1 MTGHPTSLNLAL
13 IIGLA
18 ALGLLLLL
26 LLIALL
32 ICIIA
37 MARRRKRAKAT
48 DAGDFQTTPS
58 SSTVSVNLSPSES
71 SCSRTSEKSA
81 DSDGDAPPPP
91 PAPPLPPPPP
101 TVPAVSGQ
109 SGPVAEVTTTA
120 PDDVSEIPEVVIEP
134 RNAGRVGGV
143 VDTGTGVG
151 AGVGTGVGVGAGA
164 GRPSWTQS
172 MPSVASASVTDL
184 RKVPPTIAKKTAKA
198 QLMAARQAQPR
209 RLSVDSADISVTV
222 TSADPLP
229 GLGPERPKPAGPT
242 GRYVHIPPKLH
253 REPRGWAP
261 ASHAV
266 PAPVKRT
273 WGRAK
278 AKLAAEQELA
288 ATMSNTSLA
297 DDDDGDMG
305 STLSLM

>member
-1 MTGHPTSLNLAL
+1 MCVCASVTRHPTSLNLAL

-18 ALGLLLLL
+18 ALALLLLL
-26 LLIALL
+26 LCIALT
-32 ICIIA
+32 ICLSA
-37 MARRRKRAKAT
+37 VSRRRRRRTKAT
-48 DAGDFQTTPS
+48 DGVDFQTTPS
-58 SSTVSVNLSPSES
+58 SSTVSVNLSPSSS
-71 SCSRTSEKSA
+71 SCSRTSETSA
-81 DSDGDAPPPP
+81 DSDAEAP

-101 TVPAVSGQ
+101 VLPTAFDSRR
-109 SGPVAEVTTTA
+109 PVAAT
-120 PDDVSEIPEVVIEP
+120 PPKDVSDIPTVVIK
-134 RNAGRVGGV
+134 ADKVGGV
-143 VDTGTGVG
+143 GTGVG
-151 AGVGTGVGVGAGA
+151 AGGA

-172 MPSVASASVTDL
+172 MPSVVVAGVFSPDDV
-184 RKVPPTIAKKTAKA
+184 RKVPPMIAKKTAKA
-198 QLMAARQAQPR
+198 HATAARISAQTSSPSSEQD
-209 RLSVDSADISVTV
+209 SVDISVTT

-229 GLGPERPKPAGPT
+229 GLGPERPRPAGPR

-278 AKLAAEQELA
+278 AKLAAERDLA
-288 ATMSNTSLA
+288 GVTVSSPSLT
-297 DDDDGDMG
+297 DCDENDVGS